1 MKAPSSKLAVLPG
14 GLLFSVFSALCF
26 GFFAL
31 VGRLTGFFNILL
43 VLAGIVPSVIFFA
56 GLLTVCRKASD
67 GEKTSVADFF
77 GATGKHWRRFLLF
90 GVIAYLLTVCILF
103 AAPYYLSLMSEDF
116 SFGILAGI
124 YLLFVCVMTL
134 ALLYA
139 AFVSVC
145 YDCRLRDALKNGFK
159 LIIKNLPKTL
169 AALLLLLA
177 VGGGIYAALH
187 FTNGVIQIVLA
198 VIFALVCP
206 TAVTYL
212 LVLLFKDGTKRL
224 LGDYI
229 PVKKEKA
236 PVVITTDN
244 TEDDYIFVDG
254 KMIKNP
260 NKE

>member
-1 MKAPSSKLAVLPG
+1 
-14 GLLFSVFSALCF
+14 
-26 GFFAL
+26 
-31 VGRLTGFFNILL
+31 
-43 VLAGIVPSVIFFA
+43 
-56 GLLTVCRKASD
+56 
-67 GEKTSVADFF
+67 
-77 GATGKHWRRFLLF
+77 
-90 GVIAYLLTVCILF
+90 
-103 AAPYYLSLMSEDF
+103 
-116 SFGILAGI
+116 
-124 YLLFVCVMTL
+124 MTM

-139 AFVSVC
+139 ALISVC
-145 YDCRLRDALKNGFK
+145 YDCRLRDALKNGFR
-159 LIIKNLPKTL
+159 LIVKNLPKTL
-169 AALLLLLA
+169 LALLLLLA

-187 FTNGVIQIVLA
+187 FTNGVIQIVSA

>member
-1 MKAPSSKLAVLPG
+1 MKASSSRLAVLPG
-14 GLLFSVFSALCF
+14 GLLFSVLSAL
-26 GFFAL
+26 GFVVFAL

-77 GATGKHWRRFLLF
+77 GAAGKHWRRFLLF
-90 GVIAYLLTVCILF
+90 GVITYLLTVCILF
-103 AAPYYLSLMSEDF
+103 AVPYYLSLMSEDF

-124 YLLFVCVMTL
+124 YLLFVCVMTM

-139 AFVSVC
+139 ALISVC
-145 YDCRLRDALKNGFK
+145 YDCRLRDALKNGFR
-159 LIIKNLPKTL
+159 LIVKNLPKTL
-169 AALLLLLA
+169 LALLLLLA

-187 FTNGVIQIVLA
+187 FTSGVIQIVLA

-206 TAVTYL
+206 TAVIYL
-212 LVLLFKDGTKRL
+212 LVVLLKSGTKRL